1 MFSASSSSSSHNH
14 RSHIAFQQG
23 PLGEAVCSNIRSS
36 SSASRTQQAAVDI
49 DTGVSEIS
57 ASSLPH
63 TRHIQVTG
71 FFPSTQPQIIQGTM
85 INMFLSTI
93 KLFSFLINYE
103 FWSRLGFFVGY
114 ILTFLLVLEV
124 ARLASTD
131 AHRKQV
137 EKILDSYAASK
148 PQPEPRRPLLEPK
161 LKRVSLDELE
171 DMERRSMTVEKEKRV
186 RTPSPA
192 VSRAPE
198 IEPTQQDEEK
208 RRRRA
213 ASTSVSTKPMPAS
226 RSASQS
232 RPQAQSSSPTRRLR
246 KRSDTLNSSNSA
258 EPKDA
263 VRRKRREV
271 SPAESKSSSRHVSP
285 TPKSRSK
292 ETRILGGSL
301 GKMLR
306 SRG

>member
-1 MFSASSSSSSHNH
+1 M
-14 RSHIAFQQG
+14 
-23 PLGEAVCSNIRSS
+23 
-36 SSASRTQQAAVDI
+36 I
-49 DTGVSEIS
+49 D
-57 ASSLPH
+57 
-63 TRHIQVTG
+63 
-71 FFPSTQPQIIQGTM
+71 
-85 INMFLSTI
+85 MFLSTI
-93 KLFSFLINYE
+93 KLFAFLINYE

-124 ARLASTD
+124 VRLASTD

-148 PQPEPRRPLLEPK
+148 PQIEPRRARLEPS

-171 DMERRSMTVEKEKRV
+171 DMERRSLIAEKERRV

-192 VSRAPE
+192 VTHTPE
-198 IEPTQQDEEK
+198 VEPTQLDEER

-213 ASTSVSTKPMPAS
+213 ASTSVSPKPTSAS

-246 KRSDTLNSSNSA
+246 KRSDTLNSSSSA

-271 SPAESKSSSRHVSP
+271 SPAESKTSSRHASP

-292 ETRILGGSL
+292 ESRTLGGSL

-306 SRG
+306 ARG